1 MPMTSLGEPYKKL
14 SQKVD
19 LDLSRKYSAW
29 KVFRL
34 FGHPHGGW
42 DRDMGVVV
50 GGLHTYIPNLTE
62 LRTHY
67 AVVGVGGCLN
77 LF

>member
-1 MPMTSLGEPYKKL
+1 M
-14 SQKVD
+14 V
-19 LDLSRKYSAW
+19 KY
-29 KVFRL
+29 
-34 FGHPHGGW
+34 GGW

-67 AVVGVGGCLN
+67 AVVVVGGCLN